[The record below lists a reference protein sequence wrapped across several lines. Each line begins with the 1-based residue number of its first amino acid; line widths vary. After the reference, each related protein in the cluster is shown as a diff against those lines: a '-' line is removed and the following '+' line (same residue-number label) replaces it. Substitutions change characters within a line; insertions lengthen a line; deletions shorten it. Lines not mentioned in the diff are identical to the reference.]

1 MCSPDGAHC
10 PSASCAFFMAL
21 SYIFSHWTWLS
32 LSLDRFRWIRTFGG
46 TLLIQRWWRTSGAA
60 LHSSALRPLHHVCPM
75 RYFENGEQSL
85 HNHAKEVSHDLSSPR
100 GCQRHIFPLPHS
112 HPHPHPHPPPHQ
124 RNQWRN
130 LGMTY
135 FTQPVKMTLV
145 SSRHFH
151 WQF

>member
-10 PSASCAFFMAL
+10 PPASCAFFMAL
-21 SYIFSHWTWLS
+21 SYIFSHWTWLN

-46 TLLIQRWWRTSGAA
+46 MLLIQRWWRTSGAA
-60 LHSSALRPLHHVCPM
+60 LHSSGLRPLHHVCPM

-85 HNHAKEVSHDLSSPR
+85 HNHAKEVSHDLFRSAWVSET
-100 GCQRHIFPLPHS
+100 HF
-112 HPHPHPHPPPHQ
+112 PPPPPPPTST
-124 RNQWRN
+124 NKWRN

-135 FTQPVKMTLV
+135 FTQPVKMTSV

-151 WQF
+151 RQV